1 MNCLLRHIE
10 HLLATH
16 DCVTI
21 PGVGA
26 VLAHRERAVAD
37 AAAMRVLAP
46 ARAFTFNPA
55 LDHNDGLL
63 ASSVARAEGISY
75 EAAAQRVEA
84 AAEAMR
90 ATLGR
95 ESRLQLGRIGAL
107 TRHSDGSLRFAPGR
121 ADAISPA
128 TMWLPEVDL
137 RAFAGTQT
145 AADTPRRSAATRSVR
160 AGVPRRIAARALRAA
175 AAVALLVAVG
185 LTLIT
190 PLKVDNP
197 RYASLGV
204 EPAAAVAP
212 ASASI
217 ADELP
222 GRATAPVV
230 LVLRQH
236 ADAAT
241 AVDTAAIAAARAAR
255 VASAPRRSYCL
266 VVASLDSDSEVQR
279 YLATQGDPSLRVL
292 VSGDRYRVYAAE
304 AATPEAVLAD
314 AAARGITERYP
325 SSWICRR

>member
-37 AAAMRVLAP
+37 TAAMRVLAP

-84 AAEAMR
+84 SAEAMR

-107 TRHSDGSLRFAPGR
+107 TRHSDGSLSFAPGR
-121 ADAISPA
+121 PDAISPA

-137 RAFAGTQT
+137 RAFACTQT

-160 AGVPRRIAARALRAA
+160 PGVPRRVAARALRAA
-175 AAVALLVAVG
+175 AAVALLMAVG

-204 EPAAAVAP
+204 EPTAAVAP

-241 AVDTAAIAAARAAR
+241 VVDTAAIAAAR

-266 VVASLDSDSEVQR
+266 VVASLDSDSEAQR
-279 YLATQGDPSLRVL
+279 YLASQGDPSLRVL